1 MMMVIILILI
11 KLKTEK
17 RKQKTLQKQLSTAI
31 GLTCTNKTHRGK
43 NTHYFVFLI
52 TSRSAKLIHLR
63 LKYIYEGRARRV
75 DAHNPL
81 LFFPLLFHIFFRL
94 LLPLPPLET
103 TCWLI
108 VSYILVTYTSII
120 ILPIFLL
127 GFYLC
132 GVCLLM

>member
-31 GLTCTNKTHRGK
+31 GLTCTNKTQRGK

-81 LFFPLLFHIFFRL
+81 LFFPLLFHIFFVFCFR
-94 LLPLPPLET
+94 
-103 TCWLI
+103 
-108 VSYILVTYTSII
+108 YHH
-120 ILPIFLL
+120 
-127 GFYLC
+127 
-132 GVCLLM
+132 